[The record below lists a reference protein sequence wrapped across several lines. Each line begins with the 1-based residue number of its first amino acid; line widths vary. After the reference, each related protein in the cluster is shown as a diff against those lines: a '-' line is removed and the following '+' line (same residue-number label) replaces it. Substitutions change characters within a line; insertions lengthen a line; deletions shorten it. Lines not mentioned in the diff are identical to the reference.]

1 MISELPL
8 LLVKMRRRKIS
19 ACQFKVTDVF
29 WGLFRTTNIERISTG
44 YCNEKDIYKIEN
56 LTN

>member
-1 MISELPL
+1 MSELLL
-8 LLVKMRRRKIS
+8 LLVKIRRRKIS
-19 ACQFKVTDVF
+19 ACQFKVSDVF
-29 WGLFRTTNIERISTG
+29 WGLFRTTSIERINIG

>member
-1 MISELPL
+1 
-8 LLVKMRRRKIS
+8 MRRRKIS